1 MAKTN
6 KFSNL
11 KRLDLKNKLNV
22 ISYLFKKTLK
32 IKTSEKENNVY
43 KYYNFLINSNGYL
56 LNETKDVIISEFKN
70 RSIKIIKLRKRPSS
84 DFDVFQ
90 QIFGWF
96 EYQKVVDDYKKN
108 FIIDI
113 NHKLNI
119 IDAGSNI
126 GLTSLFF
133 NDNFHEPNIVCIE
146 PEEENFKV
154 LEFNLSK
161 HKNIYKIKG
170 GLWNSNTYIKVV
182 RDFRDKNDWSFRVE
196 ETNDSRAIKA
206 YSINQLVK
214 DYNFEFIDI
223 LKIDIE
229 GSEKQIFTTE
239 NVDLSFL
246 TITKCIALEIHDEF
260 KCREEINMILINFGF
275 IFFKYGELTI
285 GVNQNLI
292 REAR

>member
-6 KFSNL
+6 KLSNL
-11 KRLDLKNKLNV
+11 KRLNLKNKFNV
-22 ISYLFKKTLK
+22 ISYLFKKILK
-32 IKTSEKENNVY
+32 INPTEKEINVY
-43 KYYNFLINSNGYL
+43 EYYNFLINSNGYF
-56 LNETKDVIISEFKN
+56 LNEKKDFILSEFKN
-70 RSIKIIKLRKRPSS
+70 SSIKTIKLRKRPSS

-96 EYQKVVDDYKKN
+96 QYQKVVDEYKKN
-108 FIIDI
+108 FINNV
-113 NHKLNI
+113 NHKINI

-126 GLTSLFF
+126 GLSSLFF
-133 NDNFHEPNIVCIE
+133 SDNFHEPNIVCVE

-154 LEFNLSK
+154 LEFNLK
-161 HKNIYKIKG
+161 KQKNIYKIKG
-170 GLWNSNTYIKVV
+170 GLWSSNTYLKVV
-182 RDFRDKNDWSFRVE
+182 RDFRDKNHWSFRVE

-229 GSEKQIFTTE
+229 GSEKEIFTTE

-260 KCREEINMILINFGF
+260 KCREDINMILFDFGF
-275 IFFKYGELTI
+275 IFFTYGELTI
-285 GVNQNLI
+285 GVNQNLT